1 MKKPTPLQSC
11 LTGAIALLFSCAPL
25 FAQDY
30 PNRPIRMIIPFS
42 PGGVADIV
50 ARLLGGK
57 MNETVGQNVV
67 MDNRAGAGGALAG
80 DIVAKAK
87 PDGYTLL
94 LCSTS
99 VLVIN
104 PLLSPASIPYDPVR
118 DFAGI
123 TLVTASPY
131 VLLVPPS
138 SAATSVRDLIAMAK
152 AAPRKLNYGSPGVGT
167 TTHLVTEVFR
177 SMAGIELTH
186 VPYKGASLAAIDL
199 LGDHLQLMF
208 DSIAAALPN
217 IKAGRLRALGIS
229 TLKRFALT
237 PQIPTVSEA
246 GVPGFQGTTWQGLC
260 APAATPKPVLATLNR
275 AAVRAIRSPELTERF
290 AELGAEGVG
299 NTPAEFQ
306 TYLKEEIARW
316 RKAIQ
321 DSGAKAQ

>member
-123 TLVTASPY
+123 TVVTASPY

-290 AELGAEGVG
+290 AELCAEGVG

>member
-1 MKKPTPLQSC
+1 
-11 LTGAIALLFSCAPL
+11 
-25 FAQDY
+25 
-30 PNRPIRMIIPFS
+30 
-42 PGGVADIV
+42 
-50 ARLLGGK
+50 
-57 MNETVGQNVV
+57 
-67 MDNRAGAGGALAG
+67 
-80 DIVAKAK
+80 
-87 PDGYTLL
+87 
-94 LCSTS
+94 
-99 VLVIN
+99 
-104 PLLSPASIPYDPVR
+104 
-118 DFAGI
+118 
-123 TLVTASPY
+123 
-131 VLLVPPS
+131 
-138 SAATSVRDLIAMAK
+138 
-152 AAPRKLNYGSPGVGT
+152 
-167 TTHLVTEVFR
+167 
-177 SMAGIELTH
+177 MAGIELTH

-199 LGDHLQLMF
+199 MGDHLQMMF

-260 APAATPKPVLATLNR
+260 APAATPAPILATLNR

-306 TYLKEEIARW
+306 AYLKDEITRW